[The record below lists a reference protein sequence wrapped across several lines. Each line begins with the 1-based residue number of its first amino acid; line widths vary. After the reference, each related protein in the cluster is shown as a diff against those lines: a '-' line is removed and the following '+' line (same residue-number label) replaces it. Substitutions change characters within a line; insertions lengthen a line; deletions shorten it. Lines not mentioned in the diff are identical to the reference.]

1 MGVVFPV
8 LPTPK
13 TNIGKGD
20 IRSFVRMC
28 DTVNRG
34 NYCVKE
40 TNLQLQTCYSTCR
53 KDKCN
58 DGDGSLIKGAVEYMY
73 VNINT

>member
-1 MGVVFPV
+1 MRVVFPV

-40 TNLQLQTCYSTCR
+40 TNLQLQTCYFTCR
-53 KDKCN
+53 KNKCN
-58 DGDGSLIKGAVEYMY
+58 DGDGSLIKGAVKYMY